1 MTKRPED
8 SQDDKLAFA
17 DVEPVAELMKS
28 LAHPQRL
35 MIVCTLI
42 EGERAVSE
50 LERDLGIHQ
59 PSLSQQLATLR
70 EASVIIGR
78 RQAKAVIYRI
88 HDERAA
94 ALIEALHAIFCEPA
108 RRGRQRVQASP
119 AREDVPVPPRRAP
132 PTRVGDAALFARILR
147 GEDA

>member
-1 MTKRPED
+1 MKTRPAGLQE
-8 SQDDKLAFA
+8 DKLAFA

-50 LERDLGIHQ
+50 LERELGIHQ

-70 EASVIIGR
+70 EAGVIIGR
-78 RQAKAVIYRI
+78 RQAKAVIYRV

-108 RRGRQRVQASP
+108 RRGRQRAQASP
-119 AREDVPVPPRRAP
+119 AHAEVPVAPRRAP
-132 PTRVGDAALFARILR
+132 LARVGDAAQFARILG
-147 GEDA
+147 GEDV